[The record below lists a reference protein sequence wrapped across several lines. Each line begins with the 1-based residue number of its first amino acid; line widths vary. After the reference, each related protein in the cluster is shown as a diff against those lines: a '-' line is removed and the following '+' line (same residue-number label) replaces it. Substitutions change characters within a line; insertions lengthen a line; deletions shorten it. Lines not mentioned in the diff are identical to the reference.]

1 MLGRCWD
8 VLGCVDGGAGGPVV
22 VLVAQPEMAVA
33 AAAAVEMAV
42 GPAFVLVV
50 KWR

>member
-8 VLGCVDGGAGGPVV
+8 VLGCVGGGAGGPVV
-22 VLVAQPEMAVA
+22 VVAAQPEMA
-33 AAAAVEMAV
+33 AAAAVTVVMAV